1 MWFYYY
7 NISFYEDS
15 EEISTDGL
23 TVGSSL
29 SDVAE
34 RLAQYYGDIIEL
46 SIKPLDAEDC
56 IEFERTD
63 GATTISSIER
73 KDKEE

>member
-7 NISFYEDS
+7 TISFYEDS

-23 TVGSSL
+23 TVGSNL

-63 GATTISSIER
+63 GATTILNIKR
-73 KDKEE
+73 KDI